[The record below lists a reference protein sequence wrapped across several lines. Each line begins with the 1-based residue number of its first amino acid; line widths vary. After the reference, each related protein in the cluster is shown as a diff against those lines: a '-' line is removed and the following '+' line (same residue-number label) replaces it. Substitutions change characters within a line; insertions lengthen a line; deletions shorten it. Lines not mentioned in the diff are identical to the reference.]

1 MIVTSPY
8 PSGSFWSVLNGVSC
22 SSRTACVAV
31 GYSLDLSN
39 NQSLLAEGWNG
50 VQWTILTPPE
60 PAGATQSSFA
70 GVSCAPASG
79 CVAVGAATIAGTDVQ
94 SLAEGW
100 DGSQWTIEPTPTVTA
115 PELNA
120 VSCPAAGECQAVG
133 SYDTSGDTGDP
144 LAEAWNGTAWSVE
157 STPSPKGR
165 ALVSFE
171 GASCVSAVSCE
182 AVGFS
187 QDKDAHEHTLA
198 EGAAG

>member
-1 MIVTSPY
+1 V
-8 PSGSFWSVLNGVSC
+8 
-22 SSRTACVAV
+22 
-31 GYSLDLSN
+31 
-39 NQSLLAEGWNG
+39 
-50 VQWTILTPPE
+50 
-60 PAGATQSSFA
+60 
-70 GVSCAPASG
+70 PASG

-100 DGSQWTIEPTPTVTA
+100 DGSQWTIEPTPTLSA

-120 VSCPAAGECQAVG
+120 VSCPAADECTAVG

-165 ALVSFE
+165 PLVSLD
-171 GASCVSAVSCE
+171 GASCVSPLSCE

-198 EGAAG
+198 EGATS